1 MIARITN
8 EYDEN
13 ILDLDVVVKGDV
25 SGDGNISITDL
36 VKVKRH
42 LSEDESLNGVY
53 EIAGNITD
61 TGSIGITDL
70 VKISRDVA
78 DIEEVQ

>member
-1 MIARITN
+1 MIARVI
-8 EYDEN
+8 DEN
-13 ILDLDVVVKGDV
+13 DNNLLDLDVVVKGDV

-42 LSEDESLNGVY
+42 LSKDEELNGVY
-53 EIAGNITD
+53 EVAGNITD
-61 TGSIGITDL
+61 TGEIGITDL

-78 DIEEVQ
+78 KIQEVQ